1 MGREETRV
9 TQFDQAASTDQLRLA
24 ATRRVSRLAG
34 RARLAILWERAWAPL
49 ALIIALGALFLTVSW
64 LGLWL
69 ELPAFGRIA
78 GLGLFSVALAA
89 GLAHLSLSLSAPSR
103 AAGLARLDRDSG
115 LAHRPATTL
124 HDTLANAPNAETE
137 ALWSLHLRRAASAA
151 GKIKVA
157 VPAPRLMERDKL
169 ALRAGALCALAASFF
184 VAGADWRPRI
194 AAAFDWNGEAA
205 AADPFR
211 VDAWI
216 DPPAYTGKPP
226 VIVQMKAPDGA
237 GKAAPAVYAVPVNS
251 VLILRGAGGSNLG
264 FATEGDFNALA
275 PAAPKSG
282 KAPAP
287 DAGGAV
293 EKRWAL
299 RGPGKLNVTNNGAPV
314 ASVPVTIIP
323 DNPPV
328 IAMTEAIKP
337 NLRGSFSLSYKMDDD
352 YGIASAEAFFDKP
365 HLNGKPVTGRS
376 LATAPRVPLRL
387 AQGPGGRGE
396 AQTTAELAEHP
407 WAGAAVTMTLFAH
420 DDGANEG
427 RSDAVEVTLPQR
439 SFSKPLARALIEQ
452 RRKVILSPDDAKVK
466 VNEALE
472 ALLIAPDIFNT
483 SPAEYLGLTAARLRL
498 KSARNDEDLLSFAEY
513 LWEMALTVEEG
524 DIAQSERELRAAEQ
538 TLREAMQRNASPE
551 EIKRLTEELRKALD
565 KYMAELT
572 EKQQREQADQ
582 PEQQK
587 DRQAKAGKNRSVTQK
602 DLQALMDKMQEAER
616 NGDKAEA
623 QRALDELQ
631 NILENLR
638 TAKKR
643 NQQRDKAR
651 QEGEKALSELDE
663 MTKEQQELRDKTFQQ
678 GKKKEQKD
686 KKQSQVKKGK
696 KPEGKPQSN
705 GDNAPKDDEANPM
718 DELLGENEDRN
729 EDSAGDQELRSLQ
742 DRQGALRQKLQDA
755 KKKMK
760 QLGLQPDKSLDD
772 AEEAMKDAETQMG
785 KGENGQA
792 TDAQGRAIQSLR
804 KGAQGMEQQMAQ
816 QGEGQGDGDSD
827 EEGSADDPGSNGS
840 PRKGSGDR
848 RTDPLDRPTATSKDR
863 DRGGTLSGGAGA
875 AQRAQ
880 RVLEELRRRAG
891 EPLRPQEELDYLERL
906 LRRF

>member
-1 MGREETRV
+1 M
-9 TQFDQAASTDQLRLA
+9 TQLDRAKMSEDLRLA
-24 ATRRVSRLAG
+24 AARRVSRLAG
-34 RARLAILWERAWAPL
+34 RARLAIMWERAWGPL
-49 ALIIALGALFLTVSW
+49 ALILALGALFLTVSW

-69 ELPAFGRIA
+69 ELPAYGRIA

-89 GLAHLSLSLSAPSR
+89 CLAHLWLSLSAPSR

-124 HDTLANAPNAETE
+124 HDTLANPPNAETE

-157 VPAPRLMERDKL
+157 APAPRLMERDKL

-184 VAGADWRPRI
+184 VAGADWKPRV
-194 AAAFDWNGEAA
+194 AAAFDWNNEAA
-205 AADPFR
+205 VVDVFR

-226 VIVQMKAPDGA
+226 VVVQMKAPEGA
-237 GKAAPAVYAVPVNS
+237 GKTVVTTYAAPVNS
-251 VLILRGAGGSNLG
+251 VLILRGAGGANLG
-264 FATEGDFNALA
+264 FATEGDFNPLA

-282 KAPAP
+282 KASAA
-287 DAGGAV
+287 DASGAV

-299 RGPGKLNVTNNGAPV
+299 RGPGKLNVTNNGLAV
-314 ASVPVTIIP
+314 VSVPVTIIP
-323 DNPPV
+323 DNPPT
-328 IAMTEAIKP
+328 IALGEPIKP
-337 NLRGSFSLSYKMDDD
+337 NFRGSFSLSYKMDDD
-352 YGIASAEAFFDKP
+352 YGVASAEAFFDKP
-365 HLNGKPVTGRS
+365 RLNGKPVTGRN
-376 LATAPRVPLRL
+376 LAAAPRVPLRL
-387 AQGPGGRGE
+387 AQGLGGRGE

-427 RSDAVEVTLPQR
+427 RSEAVEVTLPQR
-439 SFSKPLARALIEQ
+439 SFSKPLARALVEQ
-452 RRKVILSPDDAKVK
+452 RRKVILSPDDAKTRVT
-466 VNEALE
+466 EALE
-472 ALLIAPDIFNT
+472 ALLIAPEVFNT
-483 SPAEYLGLTAARLRL
+483 SNAEYLGLTVAKLRL

-524 DIAQSERELRAAEQ
+524 DIAQSERELRAAEKA
-538 TLREAMQRNASPE
+538 LREAMQRNASPE
-551 EIKRLTEELRKALD
+551 DIKRLTEELRKALD

-602 DLQALMDKMQEAER
+602 DLQALMDRMQEAER

-643 NQQRDKAR
+643 NQQRDQAR
-651 QEGEKALSELDE
+651 REGEKALSELDE
-663 MTKEQQELRDKTFQQ
+663 MTKEQQDLRDKTFQQ
-678 GKKKEQKD
+678 GKKKE
-686 KKQSQVKKGK
+686 KKQSQLKKGK

-705 GDNAPKDDEANPM
+705 GESTPKDDEQNPM
-718 DELLGENEDRN
+718 DEQLGENEDQN
-729 EDSAGDQELRSLQ
+729 EESAGDQEMRSLQ
-742 DRQGALRQKLQDA
+742 DRQGALRQKLQEA

-772 AEEAMKDAETQMG
+772 AEEAMNDAETQMG
-785 KGENGQA
+785 KGDNGQA

-816 QGEGQGDGDSD
+816 QGEGEGDGDSD
-827 EEGSADDPGSNGS
+827 QEGSADDQNSNGS

-880 RVLEELRRRAG
+880 RVLEELRRRVG
-891 EPLRPQEELDYLERL
+891 DPLRPLEELEYLERL